1 MGIIDGRFTKK
12 NNGILSYLTNQ
23 QDQDYYEYEQLK
35 KRQTSLQKQTSQHHG
50 LFPQPSIQRPPQV
63 SGNASAFACLAIAII
78 KITGLA
84 AVAVASAL

>member
-35 KRQTSLQKQTSQHHG
+35 KRQTSPQKQNSHHG

-84 AVAVASAL
+84 AVAIASAL